1 MALPTVNDV
10 QAVDPVL
17 TNLLLG
23 YMQADTRF
31 VASKVFKPIPG
42 DKDSGT
48 YYIFTKKYWFL
59 DEMKRRAPGSQFAR
73 AGYGVE
79 TNTYTTVQWGLEH
92 PIPDEARANSQVP
105 MDLEEAGL
113 RWLATQSNIRKE
125 RAWAA
130 DFMKASVWD
139 NQDNDAATDWDD
151 FSAGDPVNDILS
163 GKKTVSDATGVD
175 ANALV
180 LGLIVHNALIN
191 HPDVLDRVKYTTQAT
206 QGNLEAALAAL
217 LGVEQYLVGRASY
230 NIANEGATFSG
241 AAIIDDDALLCHV
254 PPNPGILVP
263 ASGYSF
269 YWQPGGGL
277 GAADSYYEKST
288 KSTILQHSEQWD
300 HVVVAADLGYL
311 WLGIV

>member
-23 YMQADTRF
+23 YMQADDRF
-31 VASKVFKPIPG
+31 IASRVFKPIPV

-59 DEMKRRAPGSQFAR
+59 DEMKQRAPGSDFAR
-73 AGYGVE
+73 AGYGVS
-79 TNTYTTVQWGLEH
+79 TGTYTTLQWGLEH
-92 PIPDEARANSQVP
+92 LIPDEVRANSQVP

-125 RAWAA
+125 RAFAS
-130 DFMKASVWD
+130 DFIKASVWD

-151 FSAGDPVNDILS
+151 FSSGDPVNDVLS
-163 GKKTVSDATGVD
+163 GSKAVSDATGMKPNTL
-175 ANALV
+175 A
-180 LGLIVHNALIN
+180 LGLIVHNALVN
-191 HPDVLDRVKYTTQAT
+191 HPDVIDRIKYTTAAT
-206 QGNLEAALAAL
+206 QGNIEAALAAL
-217 LGVEQYLVGRASY
+217 FGVEQYLVGRASY
-230 NIANEGATFSG
+230 NKANEGATFSG
-241 AAIIDDDALLCHV
+241 SAIIDDDALLCHV

-263 ASGYSF
+263 AAGYTF
-269 YWQPGGGL
+269 HWAAGGGL
-277 GAADSYYEKST
+277 GAVKSYYEDKSKST
-288 KSTILQHSEQWD
+288 VLQHSEQWD
-300 HVVVAADLGYL
+300 QAAVAADLGYL